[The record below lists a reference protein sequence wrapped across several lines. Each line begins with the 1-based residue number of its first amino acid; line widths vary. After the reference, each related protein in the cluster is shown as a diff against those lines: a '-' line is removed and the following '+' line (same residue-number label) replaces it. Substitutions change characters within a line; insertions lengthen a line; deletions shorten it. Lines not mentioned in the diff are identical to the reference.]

1 MKTLLVADKEF
12 KAEKIIKTDN
22 EIIGYNGNSE
32 VFAFRGIQDFSL
44 FVLKDGQVFD
54 AGEIDE
60 LKKMIADLQQQ
71 ISELTK

>member
-22 EIIGYNGNSE
+22 EIIGYNGSSE
-32 VFAFRGIQDFSL
+32 VFAFRGIVDFSL
-44 FVLKDGQVFD
+44 FELKDAKYDLQ
-54 AGEIDE
+54 ESDE

>member
-12 KAEKIIKTDN
+12 KAEKIVKTDN

-44 FVLKDGQVFD
+44 FTLKDAEYDLQ
-54 AGEIDE
+54 ESDE

>member
-12 KAEKIIKTDN
+12 KAEKIVKTDN

-44 FVLKDGQVFD
+44 FVLNDSKYDLQ
-54 AGEIDE
+54 ETDE

>member
-1 MKTLLVADKEF
+1 MKTLLVAGKEF
-12 KAEKIIKTDN
+12 KAEEIVKTDN

-44 FVLKDGQVFD
+44 FVLND
-54 AGEIDE
+54 AEYDLQESDE